1 MVGKFQKKLEKT
13 VPISVISVKI
23 PLFSI
28 VGIEVSMQSSTKL
41 HDGFSESSLRAGKLL
56 FRGRFQNSDGN
67 LHNAL
72 TIQRSKG
79 FLFRFSTCPTPSF
92 RPKVSALETNLGMYG
107 TYLLNFP
114 KSKLDAKGLSVST
127 S

>member
-72 TIQRSKG
+72 TIQRSKVSSSG
-79 FLFRFSTCPTPSF
+79 SAHVPHRVSGQKFL
-92 RPKVSALETNLGMYG
+92 L
-107 TYLLNFP
+107 
-114 KSKLDAKGLSVST
+114 
-127 S
+127 